1 MFAVKISAF
10 FRLKILLECP
20 NYAITW
26 NFMTTTL
33 YPVILA
39 GGSGTRLWP
48 LSRKNYPKQFLAL
61 NGELSLLQQ
70 TVKRAQSLVSSHTII
85 VSNDAHYFLCQ
96 EQLNSF
102 AHPITYL
109 LEPCARNT
117 APAIASAAHYLSQI
131 AGSDAIMLVLPSDH
145 WIADDLA
152 WQEAMIIGAQFAA
165 EQQALVTFGIQPD
178 SPKTGYGYIEAGA
191 SCAEKIHQVLSFR
204 EKPST
209 DTAKEFIASTNYFWN
224 SGIFVCRAGVYLNEL
239 VEHQPDIHYFSRQA
253 VLNAQHH
260 HDFLRLDLE
269 EFSRC
274 EAESID
280 YAIMEKT
287 DKAVVIPVAMQ
298 WSDLGCWSAVADA
311 NKPDEDGNTV
321 TGKVVAQ
328 KSKNCFIHSTDI
340 LVTTVG
346 VEDKI
351 IVATQDAVLVADKQ
365 YSQQVKDL
373 VNSLSKDHHQL
384 IQDHQRVSR
393 PWGYYEVLAEG
404 ASFKVKRLMVKPGA
418 RLSLQMHQHRA
429 EHWVVVSGR
438 AEVINDAQ
446 TIYLSVNQSTYIA
459 QNTLHRLSNPSNE
472 PLYVIEVQ
480 SGAYLGEDDIK
491 RFDDIYARDLL

>member
-1 MFAVKISAF
+1 
-10 FRLKILLECP
+10 
-20 NYAITW
+20 
-26 NFMTTTL
+26 MTTTL

-70 TVKRAQSLVSSHTII
+70 TVQRAQNLINTHALI

-96 EQLNSF
+96 EQLNHLTHSM
-102 AHPITYL
+102 TYL

-117 APAIASAAHYLSQI
+117 APAIACAAHYLSQI
-131 AGSDAIMLVLPSDH
+131 AGPDAVMLVLPSDH
-145 WIADDLA
+145 WIADDVA
-152 WQEAMIIGAQFAA
+152 WQEAMLLGAQFAA
-165 EQQALVTFGIQPD
+165 EYQALITFGIQPD
-178 SPKTGYGYIEAGA
+178 SPKTGYGYIEAGL
-191 SCAEKIHQVLSFR
+191 SLTDRVQQVLRFR
-204 EKPST
+204 EKPALEQ
-209 DTAKEFIASTNYFWN
+209 AKEFIASGNYFWN
-224 SGIFVCRAGVYLNEL
+224 SGMFVCRAGVYLQEL
-239 VEHQPDIHYFSRQA
+239 VEYQPDIHYFSQQA
-253 VLNAQHH
+253 VLKAQHH

-269 EFSRC
+269 CFSRC

-280 YAIMEKT
+280 YGIMEKT
-287 DKAVVIPVAMQ
+287 NKAAVIPVSMQ

-311 NKPDEDGNTV
+311 NTPDQDGNTV
-321 TGKVVAQ
+321 TGKVIAQ
-328 KSKNCFIHSTDI
+328 QSSNCLIHSTDI
-340 LVTTVG
+340 LVTAIG
-346 VEDKI
+346 VQDQI

-373 VNSLSKDHHQL
+373 VSSLNKDHHQL
-384 IQDHQRVSR
+384 TQDHQRVSR

-429 EHWVVVSGR
+429 EHWVVVSGK
-438 AEVINDAQ
+438 AEVINDTQ

-459 QNTLHRLSNPSNE
+459 QNTLHRLSNPGNE

-491 RFDDIYARDLL
+491 RFDDIYARELSQQGA

>member
-1 MFAVKISAF
+1 M
-10 FRLKILLECP
+10 LLECGD
-20 NYAITW
+20 YAITW

-70 TVKRAQSLVSSHTII
+70 TVKRAQSLISAHSLI

-96 EQLNSF
+96 DQLNHF
-102 AHPITYL
+102 THAMTYL

-117 APAIASAAHYLSQI
+117 APAIACAAHYLSQI
-131 AGSDAIMLVLPSDH
+131 AGPEAIMLVLPSDH
-145 WIADDLA
+145 WIADDQA
-152 WQEAMIIGAQFAA
+152 WQEAMLAGAQFAA
-165 EQQALVTFGIQPD
+165 EHHALVTFGIQPD
-178 SPKTGYGYIEAGA
+178 SPKTGYGYIEAGLPI
-191 SCAEKIHQVLSFR
+191 AEKVQQVLSFR
-204 EKPST
+204 EKPEL
-209 DTAKEFIASTNYFWN
+209 DLAKEFIAGGNYFWN
-224 SGIFVCRAGVYLNEL
+224 SGMFVCRADVYLQEL
-239 VEHQPDIHYFSRQA
+239 AEYQPDIYYFSQQA
-253 VLNAQHH
+253 VVKAKNH

-269 EFSRC
+269 SFSRC

-287 DKAVVIPVAMQ
+287 KKAAVIPVSMQ

-311 NKPDEDGNTV
+311 NTADQDGNTV
-321 TGKVVAQ
+321 TGKVIAQ
-328 KSKNCFIHSTDI
+328 MSTNCLIHSTDI
-340 LVTTVG
+340 LVTAIG
-346 VEDKI
+346 VQDQI

-384 IQDHQRVSR
+384 TQDHQRVSR

-429 EHWVVVSGR
+429 EHWVVVSGK

-459 QNTLHRLSNPSNE
+459 QNTLHRLSNPGNE

-491 RFDDIYARDLL
+491 RFDDIYARDLSE

>member
-1 MFAVKISAF
+1 
-10 FRLKILLECP
+10 
-20 NYAITW
+20 
-26 NFMTTTL
+26 MTTTL

-70 TVKRAQSLVSSHTII
+70 TVNRAQNLVSTHSLI

-96 EQLNSF
+96 EQLNHLS
-102 AHPITYL
+102 HSMTYL

-117 APAIASAAHYLSQI
+117 APAIACAAHYLSQI
-131 AGSDAIMLVLPSDH
+131 AGPDAVMLVLPSDH
-145 WIADDLA
+145 WIADDKA
-152 WQEAMIIGAQFAA
+152 WQEAMLTGAQFAA
-165 EQQALVTFGIQPD
+165 EHQALVTFGIEPD
-178 SPKTGYGYIEAGA
+178 SPKTGYGYIEAGE
-191 SCAEKIHQVLSFR
+191 SLTDKVQQVLSFR
-204 EKPST
+204 EKPAIEM
-209 DTAKEFIASTNYFWN
+209 AKEFIASRNYFWN
-224 SGIFVCRAGVYLNEL
+224 SGMFVCRAGVYLQEL
-239 VEHQPDIHYFSRQA
+239 AEYQPDISYFSQQA
-253 VLNAQHH
+253 VLKAQHH

-269 EFSRC
+269 YFSRC

-280 YAIMEKT
+280 YAIME
-287 DKAVVIPVAMQ
+287 VIPVSMQ

-311 NKPDEDGNTV
+311 NIPDQDGNTM
-321 TGKVVAQ
+321 TGKVIAQ
-328 KSKNCFIHSTDI
+328 QSTNCLIHSTDI
-340 LVTTVG
+340 LVTAIG
-346 VEDKI
+346 VQDQI

-373 VNSLSKDHHQL
+373 VSSLSKDHHQL
-384 IQDHQRVSR
+384 TQDHQRVSR

-429 EHWVVVSGR
+429 EHWVVVSGK
-438 AEVINDAQ
+438 AEVINDQQ
-446 TIYLSVNQSTYIA
+446 TIFLSVNQSTYIA
-459 QNTLHRLSNPSNE
+459 QNTLHRLSNPGNE

-480 SGAYLGEDDIK
+480 RGASLGAEEIK
-491 RFDDIYARDLL
+491 RFADIYARDLSSAT